1 MRSRPLVLALSSLAA
16 ACALVGCSGSDLQ
29 VASDVDAGLDTGS
42 AYDASA
48 DGAALDAPGDDAAPD
63 TSLADAPADTT
74 PADATVADTN
84 PTDTAA
90 DTTPADATV
99 ADTKPTDATV
109 ADTNPSDAPLADAKD
124 AAADASDAPV
134 DSAGA
139 CLAAG
144 ACAGFPSSFV
154 NDATD
159 VANCA
164 GAEHEINCCGAR
176 RIFGINH
183 GVRTTFCPAETTC
196 RSAYPAAPGC
206 TDATITTDTGETT
219 TDVTKVRVRC
229 VSPSGGKCTCQ
240 TFLCADATCAATSVP
255 IGACM

>member
-63 TSLADAPADTT
+63 TSLADA
-74 PADATVADTN
+74 
-84 PTDTAA
+84 AA

-144 ACAGFPSSFV
+144 ACAGFPTSFV